1 MIVNT
6 LRRVGRG
13 LPSVRL
19 LVEYMM
25 IGALV
30 ALVAHAVLAWSERS
44 QLAQRAAQLEGQLAT
59 VESTLDAQVA
69 MNRDQDAAIA
79 RLRALREIDR
89 QAIAGL
95 HTDLNRITVRDRV
108 LRQRITH
115 LEQHSDEAKAFWIW
129 MCLTCLGACSTGFLS
144 SQLSSRR
151 PALR

>member
-6 LRRVGRG
+6 LRRVWRG

-44 QLAQRAAQLEGQLAT
+44 QLAQRAAQLEGQLAA

-69 MNRDQDAAIA
+69 INTEQDAAIA

-95 HTDLNRITVRDRV
+95 HTDLNRITLRDRA
-108 LRQRITH
+108 LRCSAMTH
-115 LEQHSDEAKAFWIW
+115 LEQHSDEAKAFLD
-129 MCLTCLGACSTGFLS
+129 MDVPDVLGCLLDGGSCQASY
-144 SQLSSRR
+144 RH
-151 PALR
+151 A

>member
-6 LRRVGRG
+6 LRRVWRG

-19 LVEYMM
+19 LIEYMM

-44 QLAQRAAQLEGQLAT
+44 QLAQRAAQLEGQLAA

-69 MNRDQDAAIA
+69 INTEQDAAIA

-95 HTDLNRITVRDRV
+95 HTDLNRITLRDR
-108 LRQRITH
+108 
-115 LEQHSDEAKAFWIW
+115 
-129 MCLTCLGACSTGFLS
+129 
-144 SQLSSRR
+144 
-151 PALR
+151 ALRCGVR

>member
-6 LRRVGRG
+6 LRRVATR

-19 LVEYMM
+19 LIEYMM

-44 QLAQRAAQLEGQLAT
+44 QLAQRAAQLEGQLAA

-69 MNRDQDAAIA
+69 INMEQDAAIG
-79 RLRALREIDR
+79 RLRTLREIDSR
-89 QAIAGL
+89 AMSGL
-95 HTDLNRITVRDRV
+95 QSDLNRITLRDRA

-115 LEQHSDEAKAFWIW
+115 LEQHSDEAKAFLDRDVPDVLG
-129 MCLTCLGACSTGFLS
+129 CLLDRDGCQASHPHAKP
-144 SQLSSRR
+144 R
-151 PALR
+151 

>member
-19 LVEYMM
+19 LIEYMM

-44 QLAQRAAQLEGQLAT
+44 QLAQRAAQLEGQLAA

-79 RLRALREIDR
+79 RLRALRDR
-89 QAIAGL
+89 QAGDCGAAYGF
-95 HTDLNRITVRDRV
+95 
-108 LRQRITH
+108 
-115 LEQHSDEAKAFWIW
+115 ESDH
-129 MCLTCLGACSTGFLS
+129 GARPCVASAHHASGALS
-144 SQLSSRR
+144 
-151 PALR
+151 

>member
-6 LRRVGRG
+6 LRRVGRR

-19 LVEYMM
+19 LIEYMM

-89 QAIAGL
+89 QSIAGL
-95 HTDLNRITVRDRV
+95 HTDLNRITLRDRA

-115 LEQHSDEAKAFWIW
+115 LEHFHDEAKAFLDRDVPDVLG
-129 MCLTCLGACSTGFLS
+129 CLLDRDGCQAGHGDADP
-144 SQLSSRR
+144 R
-151 PALR
+151 

>member
-115 LEQHSDEAKAFWIW
+115 LEHFHDEAKAFLDSDVPDVLG
-129 MCLTCLGACSTGFLS
+129 CLLDGGSCQASHRHTDP
-144 SQLSSRR
+144 R
-151 PALR
+151 